1 MKQTFTLRRLPVQ
14 RSSVA
19 NAARGRPPKLTRA
32 AAIADVCLVAVWG
45 ASIPGLMWLGAAA
58 GF

>member
-1 MKQTFTLRRLPVQ
+1 MKQTGALRKSSVKSANTLR
-14 RSSVA
+14 S
-19 NAARGRPPKLTRA
+19 RPLKLTRGA
-32 AAIADVCLVAVWG
+32 ALADICLVAVWG

>member
-1 MKQTFTLRRLPVQ
+1 MKQTFTLRKLPVN
-14 RSSVA
+14 RLSAA
-19 NAARGRPPKLTRA
+19 NAECGRPSELTRA
-32 AAIADVCLVAVWG
+32 AALADICLVAVWG

>member
-1 MKQTFTLRRLPVQ
+1 MKQTFTLRQLSVKNSP
-14 RSSVA
+14 VA
-19 NAARGRPPKLTRA
+19 NVARLRPPKLPRA
-32 AAIADVCLVAVWG
+32 AVLADICLVAVWG